1 MIFIFYF
8 LLIQVES
15 LQKDGTVHAPTQHPF
30 FALTEDTE
38 PASKKVRVEEQA
50 PTGDDLVVV
59 AMEFTTRGVCTLWP
73 QLLHCDSLSRYR
85 LRGPLHKRLIDC
97 YGNTLYTFLV

>member
-1 MIFIFYF
+1 M
-8 LLIQVES
+8 IQVES
-15 LQKDGTVHAPTQHPF
+15 LRKDGTVDAPTQHPF

-38 PASKKVRVEEQA
+38 PASKKVRVEERA

-59 AMEFTTRGVCTLWP
+59 AMEFTTRGVCALWP
-73 QLLHCDSLSRYR
+73 QLLQCDTLSRYR

-97 YGNTLYTFLV
+97 YGNTLYTALV